1 MTMRR
6 RLWVAA
12 AVQLIVLAGCVPQT
26 MAPTVVVTPGPSKSS
41 ADFATD
47 LTGCSAQANQQMAP
61 AVQAANNQIV
71 GNALLGAAFGSSTS
85 AAAGAS
91 NNAAGATGAATGVAA
106 GAAAAQTAQVTLRQQ
121 FNVAYSQCMYA
132 KGDIVPGM
140 TPTAAEEPAPVT
152 HAKHYAHKKPP
163 ATASSSASSTSTGT
177 SATFVEPAPAATG
190 GGGFVQPQPAAAAG
204 GGGFVQPQPAAA
216 GGSSGFALP
225 PPASH

>member
-1 MTMRR
+1 M
-6 RLWVAA
+6 VCGADIAA
-12 AVQLIVLAGCVPQT
+12 AAQLIVSAGCVPQT

-47 LTGCSAQANQQMAP
+47 QTACAAQANQQMAP
-61 AVQAANNQIV
+61 AIQAANTQLV
-71 GNALLGAAFGSSTS
+71 GNALLAVTPSQTAQSTQS
-85 AAAGAS
+85 
-91 NNAAGATGAATGVAA
+91 
-106 GAAAAQTAQVTLRQQ
+106 AQVTLQRQYDA
-121 FNVAYSQCMYA
+121 AYSQCMYA

-152 HAKHYAHKKPP
+152 HHARHYAHKTPP
-163 ATASSSASSTSTGT
+163 ATASSSASSTSTST

-204 GGGFVQPQPAAA
+204 GGGFVEPQPAAAA
-216 GGSSGFALP
+216 GGSSRFALP

>member
-6 RLWVAA
+6 RLSIAA
-12 AVQLIVLAGCVPQT
+12 AAQLIVLAGCVPQT

-41 ADFATD
+41 ADFAVD
-47 LTGCSAQANQQMAP
+47 QTGCTAQANQQMAP
-61 AVQAANNQIV
+61 AIQAANTQLV
-71 GNALLGAAFGSSTS
+71 GNALLAVTPSQTAQSTQS
-85 AAAGAS
+85 
-91 NNAAGATGAATGVAA
+91 
-106 GAAAAQTAQVTLRQQ
+106 AQVTLQRQYDA
-121 FNVAYSQCMYA
+121 AYSQCMYA

-140 TPTAAEEPAPVT
+140 TPTAAEEPGPVT
-152 HAKHYAHKKPP
+152 HHARHYAHKTPP
-163 ATASSSASSTSTGT
+163 ATASSSASSTSTSTST

-216 GGSSGFALP
+216 GSSSGFALP

>member
-6 RLWVAA
+6 RLSIAA
-12 AVQLIVLAGCVPQT
+12 AAQLIVLAGCVPQT
-26 MAPTVVVTPGPSKSS
+26 MAPTVVVTLGPGKAA

-47 LTGCSAQANQQMAP
+47 HTGCSAQANQQMAP
-61 AVQAANNQIV
+61 VIQAANNQLV
-71 GNALLGAAFGSSTS
+71 GNALLGVTPSQTAQSTQS
-85 AAAGAS
+85 
-91 NNAAGATGAATGVAA
+91 
-106 GAAAAQTAQVTLRQQ
+106 AQVTLQRQYD
-121 FNVAYSQCMYA
+121 ATYSACMYA

-163 ATASSSASSTSTGT
+163 ATASSSASSTSTST
-177 SATFVEPAPAATG
+177 STGANFVEPAPAATG

-216 GGSSGFALP
+216 AGGSSGFAVP